1 MGSQDPFA
9 DCHTGE
15 NRRKGARKET
25 RGGEGRPGRG
35 RRKKERK
42 RERMA
47 SGESLTEHSVPAHPP
62 NQFHFFLS
70 NKTVG
75 RTRSW
80 LTGTREAAQPPGA
93 QRPFLRLGA
102 MASGTLQAPSHP
114 KGPPVAV
121 RASSC
126 TGVSVCFRKENRPFT
141 QPYPRR
147 RPPLPWRRPHARPQR
162 TRPAGTRGSQV
173 PLLIA
178 LPPRPLARNSWYQGG
193 ARNF

>member
-1 MGSQDPFA
+1 MGSQDPFV

-42 RERMA
+42 RKRMA
-47 SGESLTEHSVPAHPP
+47 SRGSWTEHSVPAHPP

-102 MASGTLQAPSHP
+102 MASGTLQALSHP

-147 RPPLPWRRPHARPQR
+147 RPRS
-162 TRPAGTRGSQV
+162 RGDDPTPV
-173 PLLIA
+173 PRGRGRLGRGGHKYLCSS
-178 LPPRPLARNSWYQGG
+178 LCPP
-193 ARNF
+193 